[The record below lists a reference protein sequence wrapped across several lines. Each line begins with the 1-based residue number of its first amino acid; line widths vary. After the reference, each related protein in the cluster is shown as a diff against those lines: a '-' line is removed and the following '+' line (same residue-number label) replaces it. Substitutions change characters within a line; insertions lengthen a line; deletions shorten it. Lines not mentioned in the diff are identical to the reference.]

1 MKKRAIREAALK
13 LTVSALICASMP
25 GFNPASAIQDS
36 ISNSKS
42 DGKES
47 SKEDL
52 NIKYAYLSD
61 LRQKDHLSDEDLVQ
75 VLFCAGF
82 RGQDLKE
89 AWAVAKKESNG
100 RPLAYNGNR
109 NTGDNSY
116 GVFQINMI
124 DNLGEDRREK
134 FNLTYNR
141 DLLDPVTNATI
152 AFHMSNGGQDW
163 SSWKGM
169 TPRTKQWLLK
179 FPKSFEPLQCK
190 DNRKSN

>member
-13 LTVSALICASMP
+13 LAISALVCASLP
-25 GFNPASAIQDS
+25 GFDPASATDS
-36 ISNSKS
+36 ISNFKS
-42 DGKES
+42 DGNTTE
-47 SKEDL
+47 
-52 NIKYAYLSD
+52 YAYLSD
-61 LRQKDHLSDEDLVQ
+61 LRTKDVLSDEDLVQ
-75 VLFCAGF
+75 ILFCAGF

-124 DNLGEDRREK
+124 GELGADRREK

>member
-25 GFNPASAIQDS
+25 GFNPASAIEDS

-42 DGKES
+42 DGKELS
-47 SKEDL
+47 
-52 NIKYAYLSD
+52 NIEYAYLSD
-61 LRQKDHLSDEDLVQ
+61 LRKKDVLSDEDLVQ
-75 VLFCAGF
+75 VLACAGF
-82 RGQDLKE
+82 KGIDLKE

-109 NTGDNSY
+109 STGDSSY

-124 DNLGEDRREK
+124 DELGNDRREK

-152 AFHMSNGGQDW
+152 AFHMSQGGKDW
-163 SSWKGM
+163 SSWKGL
-169 TPRTKQWLLK
+169 TPKTKAWMLK
-179 FPKSFEPLQCK
+179 FPKDFKPLQCK

>member
-1 MKKRAIREAALK
+1 MKKRAIRDAALK
-13 LTVSALICASMP
+13 LAVSALICAHLP
-25 GFNPASAIQDS
+25 GFDPASATS
-36 ISNSKS
+36 ISNTKS
-42 DGKES
+42 DAKELS
-47 SKEDL
+47 NVE
-52 NIKYAYLSD
+52 YAYLSD
-61 LRQKDHLSDEDLVQ
+61 LRSKDVLSDEDLVQ
-75 VLFCAGF
+75 VLYCAGF
-82 RGQDLKE
+82 RKLDLKE

-124 DNLGEDRREK
+124 GELGSDRREK

-141 DLLDPVTNATI
+141 ELLDPVTNATI
-152 AFHMSNGGQDW
+152 AFHMSDGGKDW

-179 FPKSFEPLQCK
+179 FPKDFQPLECK
-190 DNRKSN
+190 DHRG